1 MRIAL
6 PRMLFAFLL
15 AAAAVPAAAR
25 AESVTIGFAPVPP
38 YVVEKPDGS
47 VSGLE
52 HDLVAGA
59 MKLAGLSFVPRIVPF
74 GRLPEDFRRG
84 VLPAY
89 ARANAAVGLNGCLSD
104 TLLVFR
110 NIAMSLAEKNL
121 PIDNVGDLV
130 RYSVLAFQ
138 NAHRVLGPEMAIVSA
153 GNLRYQEVANQTLQI
168 RGLFSG
174 RAEVIVGERRILLA
188 LMRAPDI
195 GVDTAKPVREH
206 LLFQPTDYGVAFRDD
221 RHCRAFNGG
230 LAKLRSSGEYDRIL
244 RRYDPAP
251 NGGAIR
257 TNAQSPKKRPAP
269 G

>member
-6 PRMLFAFLL
+6 KSLLFAALL
-15 AAAAVPAAAR
+15 TAGIRIDGAG
-25 AESVTIGFAPVPP
+25 AETLTVGFAPVPP

-59 MKLAGLSFVPRIVPF
+59 MKLAGLQFVPRIVPF

-84 VLPAY
+84 TLPAY

-110 NIAMSLAEKNL
+110 NIAMSLTEKNL

-138 NAHRVLGPEMAIVSA
+138 NAHRVLGPDMAIVSA

-174 RAEVIVGERRILLA
+174 RADVIVGERRILLA

-195 GVDTAKPVREH
+195 GVNTAKPVREH
-206 LLFQPTDYGVAFRDD
+206 LLFQPTNYGVAFRDEA
-221 RHCRAFNGG
+221 HCRAFNGG

-244 RRYDPAP
+244 HRYDPAP
-251 NGGAIR
+251 NGGSIR
-257 TNAQSPKKRPAP
+257 TNAQTPKKRPAP